1 MELLKWKK
9 NKANGCR
16 LGIPEGALAFEE
28 LAEERC
34 PKPQRQASRVRGGE
48 ESTPSLGV
56 RQPRLQG
63 KYGSLPE
70 PPAFLQCFCSPV
82 IIFSK

>member
-34 PKPQRQASRVRGGE
+34 PKPQTGEQGQGRRGE
-48 ESTPSLGV
+48 HTILGGKATKA
-56 RQPRLQG
+56 PR
-63 KYGSLPE
+63 KVWV
-70 PPAFLQCFCSPV
+70 PA
-82 IIFSK
+82 